1 MLLANLSKSDSLTR
15 LFTLTRPIAPNLGGS
30 AIAIDQL
37 MDLFVRGAQNSWN
50 ESADYDYLAYLFAD
64 LAKHKSGRAY
74 LTTPQAYDKVYP
86 LAKLLPFTAVN
97 MPLPRR
103 LGVASTVKNVAFEQD
118 KHAELLGEELSLLSY
133 VLVPLAD
140 GRDKYSDEEEEG
152 MMDELQM
159 LDEGVRREADE
170 RVVRTHLETMLILS
184 TEREG
189 RKALRE
195 AGVYYV
201 IRELHSA
208 VEDAEV
214 QEAVNRLVQDLQRG
228 EPENEGGDGVDG
240 SKLLKAADAGEEN
253 DDDDDDDKIVQVL

>member
-15 LFTLTRPIAPNLGGS
+15 VFTLTRPVAPNLGGS
-30 AIAIDQL
+30 AVAIDQL
-37 MDLFVRGAQNSWN
+37 MDLFVRGARGSWN
-50 ESADYDYLAYLFAD
+50 ASADYDYLAYLFAD
-64 LAKHKSGRAY
+64 LAKHKAGRAY
-74 LTTPQAYDKVYP
+74 LTTPQPYDKVYP
-86 LAKLLPFTAVN
+86 LAKLLPFTAVD

-118 KHAELLGEELSLLSY
+118 KHGELLGEELRLLSY

-159 LDEGVRREADE
+159 LDEGVRREADA
-170 RVVRTHLETMLILS
+170 RVVKTHLETMLILS

-189 RKALRE
+189 RRTLRE

-214 QEAVNRLVQDLQRG
+214 QEAVDRLVQVLQRG
-228 EPENEGGDGVDG
+228 EPEDAGGNGIDE
-240 SKLLKAADAGEEN
+240 SKMLKATGAEE
-253 DDDDDDDKIVQVL
+253 DDDDDDKIVQVL